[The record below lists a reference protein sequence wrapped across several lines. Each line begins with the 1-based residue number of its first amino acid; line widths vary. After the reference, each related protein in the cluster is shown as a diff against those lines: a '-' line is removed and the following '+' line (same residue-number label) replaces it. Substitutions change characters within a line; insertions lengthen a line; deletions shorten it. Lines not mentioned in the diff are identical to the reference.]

1 MATSEKKRKKETITK
16 KNFLKWN
23 SYENFDYEV
32 DEKDN
37 IIKLKCKVCCTNL
50 QQIRVQTRKRNVRGT
65 ALDSLLKYADG
76 ISYAH
81 KGNVDKHVKS
91 GGFHDCAKQKFQ
103 GNVTEQPKNV
113 PVVEKN
119 QQTLQDTIQAPSNIA
134 NYRRLFVTALHI
146 AMKEK
151 PISDFKDL
159 IELQQKNGL
168 KFLQGKSHEK
178 ASAEFID
185 VLADTLKKDIKLI
198 LLQVSAFSLAFDG
211 SQPRKTGTEKEL
223 LYSKCALR
231 GEAVELLLE
240 CIHVD
245 DYGGDNCDVK
255 CAIDDV
261 ILT

>member
-1 MATSEKKRKKETITK
+1 M
-16 KNFLKWN
+16 
-23 SYENFDYEV
+23 
-32 DEKDN
+32 
-37 IIKLKCKVCCTNL
+37 
-50 QQIRVQTRKRNVRGT
+50 
-65 ALDSLLKYADG
+65 KYADG

-81 KGNVDKHVKS
+81 KGNIDKHVKS
-91 GGFHDCAKQKFQ
+91 VGLHDWVKQKFQ

-151 PISDFKDL
+151 PISDFEDL

-178 ASAEFID
+178 ACAEFID

-211 SQPRKTGTEKEL
+211 SQPRKTGTEKKL
-223 LYSKCALR
+223 LYSKFASR

-245 DYGGDNCDVK
+245 DYGGDVCDLK
-255 CAIDDV
+255 GATDDV
-261 ILT
+261 SLTRYNIPKERYIKLLVCVCADGARVNMGKYRGNT

>member
-1 MATSEKKRKKETITK
+1 MLHSFT
-16 KNFLKWN
+16 
-23 SYENFDYEV
+23 
-32 DEKDN
+32 
-37 IIKLKCKVCCTNL
+37 TNW
-50 QQIRVQTRKRNVRGT
+50 VEARKRNVRGT
-65 ALDSLLKYADG
+65 ALDSLLKYADR

-91 GGFHDCAKQKFQ
+91 VSLHDWAKEKFQ
-103 GNVTEQPKNV
+103 GSVTEQPQNF

-119 QQTLQDTIQAPSNIA
+119 QRTLQDTIQAPSNIA

-151 PISDFKDL
+151 PISDFEDL

-178 ASAEFID
+178 ACAEFID
-185 VLADTLKKDIKLI
+185 VLPSTLKDIKLI

-211 SQPRKTGTEKEL
+211 SQPRKTGTEKKL
-223 LYSKCALR
+223 LYSKFASR

>member
-1 MATSEKKRKKETITK
+1 MHSLTTIRA
-16 KNFLKWN
+16 
-23 SYENFDYEV
+23 EA
-32 DEKDN
+32 
-37 IIKLKCKVCCTNL
+37 
-50 QQIRVQTRKRNVRGT
+50 RKRNVRGT
-65 ALDSLLKYADG
+65 ALDTLLKYADG
-76 ISYAH
+76 IRYAH

-91 GGFHDCAKQKFQ
+91 GGLPDQAKQKFQ
-103 GNVTEQPKNV
+103 GNITEQPKNV

-119 QQTLQDTIQAPSNIA
+119 QRTFQDTIQAPSNVA

-151 PISDFKDL
+151 PTSDFEDL
-159 IELQQKNGL
+159 IELQQKKGL
-168 KFLQGKSHEK
+168 KFLQGKLHEK
-178 ASAEFID
+178 ACAEFID
-185 VLADTLKKDIKLI
+185 VLSDTLKKDIKLI
-198 LLQVSAFSLAFDG
+198 LFQVSAFSLAFDG
-211 SQPRKTGTEKEL
+211 SQPRKTGTEKKL
-223 LYSKCALR
+223 LYSKCASR